1 MPHNLLVYLG
11 GTNTGFV
18 ALVALRLYPLL
29 KAVKGPSDAESYE
42 THLDVLALMVLAV
55 VNASQ
60 AFLYLFVVRENE
72 RWTVGKGFDMITV
85 LDTVFSPL
93 DTAVVNAKLAWLG
106 SEG

>member
-42 THLDVLALMVLAV
+42 ADLDVLALTVLAV
-55 VNASQ
+55 LNASQ

-72 RWTVGKGFDMITV
+72 RWIMGKGFDMFAV
-85 LDTVFSPL
+85 LDTVFSAL
-93 DTAVVNAKLAWLG
+93 NTAVVNAKSA
-106 SEG
+106 